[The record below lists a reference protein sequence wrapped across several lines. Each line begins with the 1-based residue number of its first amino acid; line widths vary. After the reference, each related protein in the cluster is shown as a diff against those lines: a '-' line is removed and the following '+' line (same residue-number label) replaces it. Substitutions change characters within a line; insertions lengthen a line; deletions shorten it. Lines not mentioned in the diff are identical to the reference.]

1 MKRVDEM
8 RTKDNKDE
16 GQRTGLCKAVGVIAQ
31 R

>member
-8 RTKDNKDE
+8 RTKDKDE